1 MPRLWSDTVQQH
13 RHDVREAILDKAA
26 ALIQARGLPA
36 VTMSQI
42 AKDVGIGRATL
53 YKYFNS
59 VEEVIVAWHERQ
71 VTEHLEQLTGAIERE
86 QTGLERLSTLIG
98 AHARALHHHHDPAL
112 VLIDP
117 HFPGAVNDALTAAQD
132 RIRHL
137 LVTVLTE
144 GASTGVL
151 RTDVPPE
158 ELANFVLHSLGAAA
172 DLPPADAVDR
182 LVNMVIGAL
191 LPTLPNKRV
200 ER

>member
-117 HFPGAVNDALTAAQD
+117 HFPDAVNDALTAAQD